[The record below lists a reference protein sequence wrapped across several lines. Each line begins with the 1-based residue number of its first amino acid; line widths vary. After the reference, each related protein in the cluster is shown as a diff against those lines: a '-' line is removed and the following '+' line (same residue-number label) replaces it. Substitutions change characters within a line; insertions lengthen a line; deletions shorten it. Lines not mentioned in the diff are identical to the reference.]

1 MVQVHIQHYRYYQH
15 QNVQMMLKKY
25 MERSGFVI
33 LIDSKN
39 QQEKCIFKKSLQK
52 RLKYPEMIL
61 MPFYATG
68 PFIFDSWPLGPKHKM
83 Q

>member
-1 MVQVHIQHYRYYQH
+1 MTK
-15 QNVQMMLKKY
+15 QNLKKKNLKIFFSVKDEKKY
-25 MERSGFVI
+25 MKKSGFAI
-33 LIDSKN
+33 WIDSKN
-39 QQEKCIFKKSLQK
+39 QQEKCIFKKSLHR